1 VLQRP
6 DLNADTRH
14 TSRRSTRRLGG
25 LAGAILWLLAGGMG
39 CQHQQ
44 TPAGPAKT
52 FPGTPAAA
60 KSAPAKPPVP
70 VRFQEKTG
78 QRPLS
83 SPRRSTSSPPPA
95 KAITTILGRVETVN
109 TQSWFVVVD
118 FSLSV
123 LPSKDQLLGVYHA
136 GQRVGQVRMSG
147 PFRPPRVAGDL
158 LSGQAQVDDEVREE

>member
-1 VLQRP
+1 MLQRP
-6 DLNADTRH
+6 DLNADTWH
-14 TSRRSTRRLGG
+14 ASRRFARRLGW
-25 LAGAILWLLAGGMG
+25 LAGATLWLLAGGMG

-44 TPAGPAKT
+44 TPASPAKT
-52 FPGTPAAA
+52 FPGSPTASKP
-60 KSAPAKPPVP
+60 APAKPPVP

-78 QRPLS
+78 QRPPPA
-83 SPRRSTSSPPPA
+83 PRRPTSSYPQT

-123 LPSKDQLLGVYHA
+123 LPAKDQLLGVYHA